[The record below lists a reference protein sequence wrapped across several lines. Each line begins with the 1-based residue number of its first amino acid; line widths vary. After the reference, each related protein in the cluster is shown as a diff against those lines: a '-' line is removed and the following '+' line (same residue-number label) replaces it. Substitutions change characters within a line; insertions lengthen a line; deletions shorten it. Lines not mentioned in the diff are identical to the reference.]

1 MVLDIIIARLG
12 IIAKPEQVVLLLGRG
27 KACEISDILLLESEG
42 DIEEKKEILLF
53 FLFFLWV
60 ARVKVTLFSLGYINS
75 HLNIRRRHW
84 NKIRT
89 INSSH
94 NFYKSGSIRLR

>member
-53 FLFFLWV
+53 FLFFL
-60 ARVKVTLFSLGYINS
+60 
-75 HLNIRRRHW
+75 
-84 NKIRT
+84 
-89 INSSH
+89 
-94 NFYKSGSIRLR
+94 

>member
-1 MVLDIIIARLG
+1 MTLGLGLKAKRIEEGAIWDLMVLDIIIARLG

-53 FLFFLWV
+53 FLFFL
-60 ARVKVTLFSLGYINS
+60 
-75 HLNIRRRHW
+75 
-84 NKIRT
+84 
-89 INSSH
+89 
-94 NFYKSGSIRLR
+94 